1 MTDARKRLVSL
12 SYAVKFILS
21 RVRRKTQN
29 DLADKAGLTRVYI
42 GLIERGA
49 TSITL
54 EKVYKLAAA
63 LDCPVFELLPIV
75 GEE

>member
-1 MTDARKRLVSL
+1 MNERELAEAFGLKLRQKRK
-12 SYAVKFILS
+12 KIGM
-21 RVRRKTQN
+21 TQN
-29 DLADKAGLTRVYI
+29 DLADKAELTRVYI

-54 EKVYKLAAA
+54 AKVYRLAAA
-63 LDCPVFELLPIV
+63 LDCPVSELLPIV